1 MHRLARSANLS
12 VAGSIPTKA
21 ATKSLRHTTWY
32 CDNRRIC
39 AYPSWLMG
47 RLCHDVSMSK
57 RSRRLGKKIELRA
70 VEEAIGASLGKNPA
84 QVAAES
90 RGEGGKVRRKE
101 VDCDASKAR
110 PR

>member
-1 MHRLARSANLS
+1 M
-12 VAGSIPTKA
+12 V
-21 ATKSLRHTTWY
+21 
-32 CDNRRIC
+32 
-39 AYPSWLMG
+39 

-90 RGEGGKVRRKE
+90 RGEGGKVRRKKE
-101 VDCDASKAR
+101 VDRDASKPR